1 MKKIF
6 LLGVVLASTITLMA
20 QPPKGNA
27 DKGDIYGEKF
37 EYTKTIDVTTLPQN
51 LTAEKPIKGAF
62 IAQVVEVCPNKG
74 CWLKLKID
82 DNTTAMVKMKDYGFF
97 VPTAAK
103 GKTVV
108 LNAEAS
114 IKELSV
120 AELKHFAE
128 DAKKSKEEIEA
139 ITKPEKQINLLAS
152 GIIVVN

>member
-6 LLGVVLASTITLMA
+6 LLGVVLITTTTLMA

-27 DKGDIYGEKF
+27 NKGDVYGAKF
-37 EYTKTIDVTTLPQN
+37 KYTNPIDVTTLPQT
-51 LTAEKPIKGAF
+51 LTAEKPINGTF
-62 IAQVVEVCPNKG
+62 IAKVVEVCSNKG
-74 CWLKLKID
+74 CWLKLQID

-97 VPTAAK
+97 VPRGAT

-108 LNAEAS
+108 INGVAS

-120 AELKHFAE
+120 EELKHYAE
-128 DAKKSKEEIEA
+128 DAKKSKEEIDA